1 MANYLTTDTDLTA
14 VANAIRTKGGTSA
27 QLTFPQGFVDAIAAI
42 QTGGGGDVDFFDYT
56 WPSGSVSTQ
65 NTRIYLYALYY
76 RSGVTAI
83 SAPNATNVGE
93 YAFSECS
100 ALTSANLPSATSI
113 PNSLFRGCRSL
124 TDVTAPLATSLSAN
138 GFMACASLRTLAL
151 PSLTSSSGQGV
162 FDGATSL
169 TVCVFGKHGV
179 TSSVSTE
186 FACTWNVFRGC
197 SNITALDFG
206 MKTTWNGTT
215 QLPSGVDIVLRSTT
229 ISTLSN
235 ASYIPTNSTIYVPSS
250 MLSTYGSAT
259 NWSSVNG
266 TSGRTI
272 VAIEGSIY
280 ETQYADGTS
289 IT

>member
-1 MANYLTTDTDLTA
+1 MANYLATDTDLTA

-27 QLTFPQGFVDAIAAI
+27 QLTFPHGFVDAIEAI
-42 QTGGGGDVDFFDYT
+42 SGGGGEVDLFDYT

-65 NTRIYLYALYY
+65 NTRIYPYALYY

-93 YAFSECS
+93 FAFSECS
-100 ALTSANLPSATSI
+100 SLTSANLPSATSI
-113 PNSLFRGCRSL
+113 PNSLFKGCRSL

-138 GFMACASLRTLAL
+138 AFASCTSLRTLVL
-151 PSLTSSSGQGV
+151 PSLTSSSGQTIM
-162 FDGATSL
+162 DGDTALS
-169 TVCVFGKHGV
+169 VCVFGKHGV
-179 TSSVSTE
+179 TSSISTE
-186 FACTWNVFRGC
+186 FACTWNVFRNCG
-197 SNITALDFG
+197 NITALDFG
-206 MKTTWNGTT
+206 MKTTWNGAT
-215 QLPSGVDIVLRSTT
+215 QLTSGVDIILRSTT

-250 MLSTYGSAT
+250 MLSTYESAT

-266 TSGRTI
+266 TSRRTI

-280 ETQYADGTS
+280 ETQYADGTP